1 MQAIYVRRSNI
12 GSVLLRFFTWSS
24 WSHCGIVTLERTII
38 EAAAFH
44 GVVERPYADF
54 FADGVTDYAIK
65 SIPLPD
71 DAAAIAWARAQI
83 GKPYDW
89 NGVIGLALRRDSWQ
103 DDDAWFC
110 SELVEGACAAGGRRR
125 FVEQVE
131 RVTPQ
136 SSWAVA

>member
-1 MQAIYVRRSNI
+1 MRAVYVRRSNI

-24 WSHCGIVTLERTII
+24 WSHCGVVTPEGTVI

-44 GVVERPYADF
+44 GVVERPASEF
-54 FADGVTDYAIK
+54 MADGVAQFAFK
-65 SIPLPD
+65 EIPVAD

-103 DDDAWFC
+103 DEDAWFC

-136 SSWAVA
+136 SSWMVA